1 MPYLAPYRHGLRDI
15 VKPFADA
22 ITATRTLST
31 GQRFDS
37 ILDEIEELL
46 QADNIPDAESED
58 KYASVVAAC
67 RENPREVSDEE
78 LARAIAAVTV
88 ATKTDILGALYQLI
102 GRTAEDY
109 FNQYFTPP
117 NVSDALRGIGE
128 STRGHFEPPE
138 PTVENVSGQSA
149 LGMFGGEA
157 TNSARTDGGAVDAP
171 SDETTVFFDPACGS
185 GRLLLAAARGTE
197 NAVCLGWD
205 IERTAARMT
214 ALTLG
219 LVGIPGWV
227 VGGNAL
233 TMGMREVYRVGADSE
248 NTPQYFRSY
257 QPEDVPEMPKSR
269 DYDSGENAA
278 DTCFNPREELSS
290 PTDSVDDC
298 FTEIER
304 VLRRGVDQTVGNPP
318 FDKCDLSENAIGPLS
333 LSRFDTAHRTIGDH
347 NTKTKGSQRY
357 EWLFLEHA
365 LNYTLP
371 SGAVSLIIPTSM
383 LGNPTEQAERQWL
396 MGQAYLD
403 ASIELPPATFAP
415 ETTTGTSIIA
425 FIPRQADA
433 EDLDVD
439 YQIFMAVAEAVGQNE
454 DGTRLSYTDDAG
466 TIVLDTESLPRY
478 YRGHEWLGRETITQ
492 PDDDLYAVLKKHRDM
507 RQGSPEPA

>member
-1 MPYLAPYRHGLRDI
+1 MPYLAPYRHELRDV
-15 VKPFADA
+15 VKPLADA
-22 ITATRTLST
+22 ITATRTHST
-31 GQRFDS
+31 GRRFDNV
-37 ILDEIEELL
+37 LDEIEELL
-46 QADNIPDAESED
+46 QADTIPRENAEEE
-58 KYASVVAAC
+58 YVSVVAAC

-78 LARAIAAVTV
+78 LARAVAAVTA

-117 NVSDALRGIGE
+117 NAADALRGIGE

-149 LGMFGGEA
+149 LGMFGGE
-157 TNSARTDGGAVDAP
+157 TSDSARTDGGAIDDP
-171 SDETTVFFDPACGS
+171 SDGTTVFFDPACGS
-185 GRLLLAAARGTE
+185 GRLLLAAGRGTE

-219 LVGIPGWV
+219 FVGIPGWV
-227 VGGNAL
+227 VGGDAL
-233 TMGMREVYRVGADSE
+233 TMGMREIYRIGADSE

-257 QPEDVPEMPKSR
+257 QPEDAPEMPKSR
-269 DYDSGENAA
+269 DHESGENTECSAF
-278 DTCFNPREELSS
+278 DPREALSS
-290 PTDSVDDC
+290 PADSVEDC
-298 FTEIER
+298 FTEIEC

-318 FDKCDLSENAIGPLS
+318 FDKCDLSENGTGPLS

-347 NTKTKGSQRY
+347 DTKTKGSQRY

-425 FIPRQADA
+425 FVPRQADA

-466 TIVLDTESLPRY
+466 TIALDTESLPRY
-478 YRGHEWLGRETITQ
+478 YRGHGWLGRDTITQ
-492 PDDDLYAVLKKHRDM
+492 PDDDLYAVLKNHRDM
-507 RQGSPEPA
+507 RQESSEAA